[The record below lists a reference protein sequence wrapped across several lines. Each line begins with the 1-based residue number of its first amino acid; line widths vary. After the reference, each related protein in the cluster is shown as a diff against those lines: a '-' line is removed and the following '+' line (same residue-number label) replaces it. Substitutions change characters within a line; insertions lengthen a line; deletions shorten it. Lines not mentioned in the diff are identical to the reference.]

1 MIEEQLL
8 NKDKKFKFDMHNF
21 DEEVY
26 VDPNQEE
33 EPPAPTFSE
42 EELAAAKAEAF
53 AQGKQ
58 EGIAESKA
66 SRDQKIAELLETI
79 TTQYRPF
86 YDAENAREKIY
97 EIESVKLCY
106 AAFKKLFPVYEK
118 KHGQEELKAAISQ
131 VLARHQGQSKISI
144 TVNPD
149 AQSAIEEHLNT
160 ISQDVEFEVSPD
172 PELDFMSSKLKWK
185 DGGALRHAN
194 QLADEIFA
202 YLEEALAAQG
212 VSVHDREE
220 EESGAKDEQ
229 KAEES
234 IETTEEAEPQ
244 ETSEPEK
251 QAAEE
256 TETTTEPEPETEQH
270 NDG

>member
-58 EGIAESKA
+58 EGITESKA
-66 SRDQKIAELLETI
+66 SIEQKISQLLENL

-106 AAFKKLFPVYEK
+106 AVCKKLFPLYEK

-131 VLARHQGQSKISI
+131 VLTKHQGQNKISI

-160 ISQDVEFEVSPD
+160 ISQDVEFEVNAD
-172 PELDFMSSKLKWK
+172 PELDFMSCKLKWK
-185 DGGALRHAN
+185 DGGAVRHAK
-194 QLADEIFA
+194 QQADEIFV

-212 VSVHDREE
+212 VSVHD
-220 EESGAKDEQ
+220 GQ
-229 KAEES
+229 AEES
-234 IETTEEAEPQ
+234 VHAEEEKTEDAASESMEVKKTIEPEETAEPVEQ
-244 ETSEPEK
+244 
-251 QAAEE
+251 
-256 TETTTEPEPETEQH
+256 ETTTEPEPETEQH